1 MKKDKG
7 RLVGILGAI
16 IIHLI
21 AGIIFMVVKM
31 GSLHINEYT
40 KEYQIA
46 LENVPVPDKK
56 ENRPE
61 IKTYSVEQVLK
72 GDQEML
78 NIARNL
84 ANQPDVKINASDY
97 IDKVKDE
104 LIESGKLGKN
114 NYIDDQK
121 KLSDKSKEAL
131 ATDNKD
137 VTGPV
142 ENKPKESQKMA
153 ANYSGPTRIY
163 YNLAG
168 RTHSYLPIPIY
179 KCQGSGK
186 IVLTIEVNPKGIVT
200 NASVIESESTTT
212 DQCLV
217 ETAIG
222 SALISR
228 FNPEINAQKNQ
239 IGTLTY
245 HFVAQ

>member
-1 MKKDKG
+1 MKKNEG

-21 AGIIFMVVKM
+21 AGIIFMVIKM

-46 LENVPVPDKK
+46 LENVPFPDKK
-56 ENRPE
+56 ENSPQ
-61 IKTYSVEQVLK
+61 IKTYSVEQVLR

-84 ANQPDVKINASDY
+84 ANQPDVKINANDY

-104 LIESGKLGKN
+104 LIESGKLSKN

-121 KLSDKSKEAL
+121 KLNDNSKESLPA
-131 ATDNKD
+131 DNKD
-137 VTGPV
+137 VTGSV

-163 YNLAG
+163 YNLPG

-200 NASVIESESTTT
+200 NAAIIESESTTT

-217 ETAIG
+217 ETAIS

-228 FNPEINAQKNQ
+228 FNPDISAQKNQ